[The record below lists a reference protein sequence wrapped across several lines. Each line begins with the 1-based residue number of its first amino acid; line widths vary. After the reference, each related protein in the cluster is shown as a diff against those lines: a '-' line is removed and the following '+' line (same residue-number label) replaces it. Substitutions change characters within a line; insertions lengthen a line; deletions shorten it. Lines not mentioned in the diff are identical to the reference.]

1 MLADGLR
8 RGMCDAVCPGRGVH
22 PGDEQIEPRV
32 GIRGPE
38 PGLLGT
44 GDAHDLLDFAIL
56 REAVVVRDGL
66 VQPAADPCCGVERD
80 EGALARFA
88 A

>member
-1 MLADGLR
+1 M
-8 RGMCDAVCPGRGVH
+8 
-22 PGDEQIEPRV
+22 
-32 GIRGPE
+32 RGPE